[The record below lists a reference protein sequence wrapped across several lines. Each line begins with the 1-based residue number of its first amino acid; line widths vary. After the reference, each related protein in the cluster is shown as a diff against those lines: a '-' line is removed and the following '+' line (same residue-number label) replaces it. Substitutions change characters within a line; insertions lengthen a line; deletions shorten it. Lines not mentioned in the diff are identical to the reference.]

1 MIKFKQHRKKIKK
14 RKKMSVSKLE
24 EKLNAQIIENNKLK
38 AENSEMFSMLDAFS
52 IEITGFKK
60 ENEDLKKKIKLLKD
74 LLYENISEEKKKKV
88 EEILNS
94 KNDTEVTE
102 KKEEKKENNKKS
114 KEEENKE
121 KQLKEKLTKFSE
133 EKEKI
138 ELNFILIKDE
148 NDLTSEKITSL
159 SEKQKMLND
168 LFLNIIDSFNI
179 LNEQKQVEPEFFLN
193 EVDYDIA
200 SARVLSLND
209 AIFNLRDKLNYA
221 NNNIKDKIENS
232 QREIQNQLNSLN
244 DYLNA
249 RDEKYNS
256 ECENI
261 IKYLHQNL
269 LDCEKLSNEFSLIKE
284 EINELYIELKTTL
297 NELKII
303 LENFLK
309 KINKK
314 IEENNKEVKR
324 NINNEITN
332 QLLRRTIKREP
343 SDYDNYNKKNSQDLR
358 ESIFIEEVIN
368 PNDFFEPQLLKTNWQ
383 ETSTISSNGIQ
394 TIEVKLILKAVAC
407 RNLYYSSFTHAFD
420 LDSNINIVLCEING
434 KEVRPNFAF
443 HRLTFNFKLCNNQSL
458 PIRFVYLKEP
468 LVKKKFYNQIWVGLS
483 GSLYGRKAH
492 YTLNLSDDLV
502 LCKIDDN
509 FFKDK
514 GKGSYSWQGI
524 VPYGGKMTSIAITP
538 IKSKWKI
545 YIKNNFFSNGGN
557 IKNTT
562 LSLPKYCES
571 CNNKILSY
579 NIRNNSANYIDGF
592 HIIQVKDRIESIYNN
607 LNTPNGFIIFDII
620 LENYSNKNFE
630 CLKNITIPPDEKAN
644 ALKFKTLS
652 NKIIEEDK
660 SGEPNY
666 IKIGKWIKNKLT
678 YKLSMTG
685 KKLTALEI
693 LECKQGV
700 CEHFTILYNALL
712 NSIGIPAI
720 YAHGYTMEGSSRE
733 GPVNPKVGHCW
744 TIAQINKKW
753 IGLDCTWGILTGN
766 LPTSH
771 IFFGYGKDNVNYQFH
786 LPDLI
791 VYDTKH
797 NELTIENVDNLEAF

>member
-1 MIKFKQHRKKIKK
+1 
-14 RKKMSVSKLE
+14 
-24 EKLNAQIIENNKLK
+24 
-38 AENSEMFSMLDAFS
+38 
-52 IEITGFKK
+52 
-60 ENEDLKKKIKLLKD
+60 
-74 LLYENISEEKKKKV
+74 
-88 EEILNS
+88 
-94 KNDTEVTE
+94 
-102 KKEEKKENNKKS
+102 
-114 KEEENKE
+114 
-121 KQLKEKLTKFSE
+121 
-133 EKEKI
+133 
-138 ELNFILIKDE
+138 
-148 NDLTSEKITSL
+148 
-159 SEKQKMLND
+159 
-168 LFLNIIDSFNI
+168 
-179 LNEQKQVEPEFFLN
+179 
-193 EVDYDIA
+193 
-200 SARVLSLND
+200 
-209 AIFNLRDKLNYA
+209 
-221 NNNIKDKIENS
+221 
-232 QREIQNQLNSLN
+232 
-244 DYLNA
+244 
-249 RDEKYNS
+249 
-256 ECENI
+256 
-261 IKYLHQNL
+261 
-269 LDCEKLSNEFSLIKE
+269 
-284 EINELYIELKTTL
+284 
-297 NELKII
+297 
-303 LENFLK
+303 
-309 KINKK
+309 
-314 IEENNKEVKR
+314 
-324 NINNEITN
+324 
-332 QLLRRTIKREP
+332 
-343 SDYDNYNKKNSQDLR
+343 
-358 ESIFIEEVIN
+358 
-368 PNDFFEPQLLKTNWQ
+368 
-383 ETSTISSNGIQ
+383 
-394 TIEVKLILKAVAC
+394 
-407 RNLYYSSFTHAFD
+407 
-420 LDSNINIVLCEING
+420 
-434 KEVRPNFAF
+434 
-443 HRLTFNFKLCNNQSL
+443 
-458 PIRFVYLKEP
+458 
-468 LVKKKFYNQIWVGLS
+468 
-483 GSLYGRKAH
+483 
-492 YTLNLSDDLV
+492 
-502 LCKIDDN
+502 
-509 FFKDK
+509 
-514 GKGSYSWQGI
+514 
-524 VPYGGKMTSIAITP
+524 MTSIAITP

-545 YIKNNFFSNGGN
+545 YIKNNFFANGGN